1 MSEKPIL
8 FSGEMV
14 RAILDGRKSETRR
27 VIRHR
32 ENRWEIMED
41 DDGSLWPYWPCYVYA
56 EPEPIRMEC
65 PYGEAGDTLW
75 VRETWAVAYEYE
87 PGSLNVLRASND
99 EYAENCKRVL
109 YRATDTIPDD
119 VALKWRPSIHMPRWA
134 SRISLL
140 MKEVRVERLHEITE
154 EGAKAEG
161 IYLQSVNVAPPI
173 HTDIRYVA
181 PGVEMT
187 RSDGEKST
195 HAPAHYTAVEA
206 FHCLW
211 DSINAKRGFPW
222 ESNPWVWTVKFEVKQ

>member
-134 SRISLL
+134 SRINLL
-140 MKEVRVERLHEITE
+140 VKEIRVERLQEITE

-161 IYLQSVNVAPPI
+161 VWDMRNETGDAGWGAGEPAPSQYSYRNGFR
-173 HTDIRYVA
+173 D
-181 PGVEMT
+181 
-187 RSDGEKST
+187 
-195 HAPAHYTAVEA
+195 
-206 FHCLW
+206 LW
-211 DSINAKRGFPW
+211 NRINAKRGFPW